1 MLEFINNFK
10 TYIMNTFKKNIFLLI
25 LVSLFINCESKTNL
39 SDIQIEKKVDDL
51 IAQMTI
57 DEKVGQMTQIDQRFL
72 DTITDLSTYS
82 IGSLLSGGGSHPS
95 VNEPQAWL
103 DMYNKYQSET
113 LKNRLGIPLVYGI
126 DAVHGHNNVYGAT
139 IFPQNIGLGA
149 TNNPELIYEISKA
162 TSLEVAATGI
172 DWTFS
177 PCLSS
182 PEDYRWGRTYEGF
195 SSDPNIVEI
204 LGAAAV
210 EGYQS
215 VETETGKK
223 VIACAKHFIGDG
235 NTEFGTGMN
244 GLVDRGNTIL
254 TSEELKE
261 KLLPKYKAA
270 IDANVQTVMA
280 SYNSWNGIKCHG
292 SKELLTDILKIEL
305 GFEGFVISDWQGIDE
320 IPGDY
325 KSDIITSINAGI
337 DMVMVSGQ
345 GQPYKKFMKLL
356 KESIQEGSIPMS
368 RIDDAV
374 KRILKVKF
382 SNGLFDSPLVTNE
395 SLDII
400 GSEKHREIAR
410 QAVRESV
417 VILKNDGLLPISK
430 EISSII
436 VAGRGADNLGMQCGG
451 WTINWQGGQGD
462 ITVGKTILDGIN
474 NSVSADTNVIY
485 SKDGSDL
492 SSVSGDLAV
501 VVIGEDPYTEFFG
514 DKDSLDLLKEDI
526 DTINQ
531 LKNKGYKVFVL
542 LISGRPMNVADHID
556 EWDGF
561 AAIWLPGSEGDGVSD
576 ILFGDY
582 PSTGRLSYPWPIQA
596 EKGANAKTSDLLFD
610 VGFGL

>member
-1 MLEFINNFK
+1 MI
-10 TYIMNTFKKNIFLLI
+10 
-25 LVSLFINCESKTNL
+25 SESEI
-39 SDIQIEKKVDDL
+39 DKKVDKL
-51 IAQMTI
+51 IQSMTL

-82 IGSLLSGGGSHPS
+82 IGSLLSGGGSHPK

-103 DMYNKYQSET
+103 DMYNGYQSET
-113 LKNRLGIPLVYGI
+113 LKSRLQIPLIYGI

-149 TNNPELIYEISKA
+149 TNNPELIFKISEA
-162 TSLEVAATGI
+162 TSIEVAATGI

-195 SSDPNIVEI
+195 SSDPSLVEI
-204 LGAAAV
+204 LGEASV
-210 EGYQS
+210 KGYQS
-215 VETETGKK
+215 AQTKSGKK
-223 VIACAKHFIGDG
+223 VVACAKHFIGDG

-254 TSEELKE
+254 TVDELKE
-261 KLLPKYKAA
+261 KLLPKYQAA
-270 IDANVQTVMA
+270 IDADVQTIMA
-280 SYNSWNGIKCHG
+280 SYNSWNGVKCHG
-292 SKELLTDILKIEL
+292 SKELLTDILKIEM
-305 GFEGFVISDWQGIDE
+305 GFDGFVISDWQGIDE

-345 GQPYKKFMKLL
+345 GQPYKKFMRLL
-356 KESIQEGSIPMS
+356 KESVEEGSIPLA

-374 KRILKVKF
+374 KRILKVKIR
-382 SNGLFDSPLVTNE
+382 NGLFNNPLVENDA
-395 SLDII
+395 LKVI
-400 GSEKHREIAR
+400 GSDAHRDIAR

-417 VILKNDGLLPISK
+417 VVLKNDDIIPISK
-430 EISSII
+430 DSKSIV

-462 ITVGKTILDGIN
+462 ITIGTTILDGIKK
-474 NSVSADTNVIY
+474 SVSAETNVIY
-485 SKDGSDL
+485 SEDGQDL
-492 SSVSGDLAV
+492 NDVDGELAV

-514 DKDSLDLLKEDI
+514 DKDNLDLLNDDI
-526 DTINQ
+526 NTINN
-531 LKNKGYKVFVL
+531 LKNKGYKVMVL
-542 LISGRPMNVADHID
+542 LISGRPMNIAEHID
-556 EWDGF
+556 DWDGF

-576 ILFGDY
+576 ILFGDFQ
-582 PSTGRLSYPWPIQA
+582 STGKLSYPWPIKA
-596 EKGANAKTSDLLFD
+596 EHGANADDKDLLFN
-610 VGFGL
+610 FGYGL

>member
-1 MLEFINNFK
+1 MI
-10 TYIMNTFKKNIFLLI
+10 
-25 LVSLFINCESKTNL
+25 SESEI
-39 SDIQIEKKVDDL
+39 DKKVDKL
-51 IAQMTI
+51 IQSMTL

-82 IGSLLSGGGSHPS
+82 IGSLLSGGGSHPK

-103 DMYNKYQSET
+103 DMYNGYQSET
-113 LKNRLGIPLVYGI
+113 LKSRLQIPLIYGI

-149 TNNPELIYEISKA
+149 TNNPELIFKISEA
-162 TSLEVAATGI
+162 TSIEVAATGI

-195 SSDPNIVEI
+195 SSDPSLVEI
-204 LGAAAV
+204 MGEASV
-210 EGYQS
+210 KGYQS
-215 VETETGKK
+215 AQTNSGKK
-223 VIACAKHFIGDG
+223 VVACAKHFIGDG

-254 TSEELKE
+254 TVEELKE
-261 KLLPKYKAA
+261 KLLPKYQAA
-270 IDANVQTVMA
+270 IDADVQTIMA
-280 SYNSWNGIKCHG
+280 SYNSWNGVKCHG
-292 SKELLTDILKIEL
+292 SKELLTDILKIEM
-305 GFEGFVISDWQGIDE
+305 GFDGFVISDWQGIDE

-345 GQPYKKFMKLL
+345 GQPYKKFMRLL
-356 KESIQEGSIPMS
+356 KESVEEGSIPLA

-374 KRILKVKF
+374 KRILKVKIR
-382 SNGLFDSPLVTNE
+382 NGLFDNPLVENDA
-395 SLDII
+395 LKVI
-400 GSEKHREIAR
+400 GSDAHRDIAR

-417 VILKNDGLLPISK
+417 VVLKNDDIIPISK
-430 EISSII
+430 DSKSIV

-462 ITVGKTILDGIN
+462 ITIGTTILDGIKK
-474 NSVSADTNVIY
+474 SVSAETNVIY
-485 SKDGSDL
+485 SEDGQDL
-492 SSVSGDLAV
+492 NDVDGELAV

-514 DKDSLDLLKEDI
+514 DKDNLDLLNDDI
-526 DTINQ
+526 NTINN
-531 LKNKGYKVFVL
+531 LKNKGYKVMVL
-542 LISGRPMNVADHID
+542 LISGRPMNIAEHID
-556 EWDGF
+556 DWDGF

-576 ILFGDY
+576 ILFGDFQ
-582 PSTGRLSYPWPIQA
+582 STGKLSYPWPIKA
-596 EKGANAKTSDLLFD
+596 ENGANADDKDLLFN
-610 VGFGL
+610 FGYGL

>member
-1 MLEFINNFK
+1 MI
-10 TYIMNTFKKNIFLLI
+10 
-25 LVSLFINCESKTNL
+25 SESEI
-39 SDIQIEKKVDDL
+39 DKKVDKL
-51 IAQMTI
+51 IQSMTL

-82 IGSLLSGGGSHPS
+82 IGSLLSGGGSHPK

-103 DMYNKYQSET
+103 DMYNGYQSET
-113 LKNRLGIPLVYGI
+113 LKSRLQIPLIYGI

-149 TNNPELIYEISKA
+149 TNNPELIFKISEA
-162 TSLEVAATGI
+162 TSIEVAATGI

-195 SSDPNIVEI
+195 SSDPSLVEI
-204 LGAAAV
+204 LGEASV
-210 EGYQS
+210 KGYQS
-215 VETETGKK
+215 AQTNSGKK
-223 VIACAKHFIGDG
+223 VVACAKHFIGDG

-254 TSEELKE
+254 TVEELKE
-261 KLLPKYKAA
+261 KLLPKYQAA
-270 IDANVQTVMA
+270 IDADVQTIMA
-280 SYNSWNGIKCHG
+280 SYNSWNGVKCHG
-292 SKELLTDILKIEL
+292 SKELLTDILKIEM
-305 GFEGFVISDWQGIDE
+305 GFDGFVISDWQGIDE

-345 GQPYKKFMKLL
+345 GQPYKKFMRLL
-356 KESIQEGSIPMS
+356 KESVEEGSIPLA

-374 KRILKVKF
+374 KRILKVKIR
-382 SNGLFDSPLVTNE
+382 NGLFDNPLVENDA
-395 SLDII
+395 LKVI
-400 GSEKHREIAR
+400 GSDAHRDIAR

-417 VILKNDGLLPISK
+417 VVLKNDDIIPISK
-430 EISSII
+430 DSKSIV

-462 ITVGKTILDGIN
+462 ITIGTTILDGIKK
-474 NSVSADTNVIY
+474 SVSAETNVIY
-485 SKDGSDL
+485 SKDGQDL
-492 SSVSGDLAV
+492 NDVDGELAV

-514 DKDSLDLLKEDI
+514 DKDNLDLLNDDI
-526 DTINQ
+526 YTINN
-531 LKNKGYKVFVL
+531 LKNKGYKVMVL
-542 LISGRPMNVADHID
+542 LISGRPMNIAEHID
-556 EWDGF
+556 DWDGF

-576 ILFGDY
+576 ILFGDFQ
-582 PSTGRLSYPWPIQA
+582 STGKLSYPWPIKA
-596 EKGANAKTSDLLFD
+596 EHGANADDKDLLFN
-610 VGFGL
+610 FGYGL

>member
-1 MLEFINNFK
+1 MI
-10 TYIMNTFKKNIFLLI
+10 
-25 LVSLFINCESKTNL
+25 SESEI
-39 SDIQIEKKVDDL
+39 DKKVDKL
-51 IAQMTI
+51 IQSMTL

-82 IGSLLSGGGSHPS
+82 IGSLLSGGGSHPK

-103 DMYNKYQSET
+103 DMYNGYQSET
-113 LKNRLGIPLVYGI
+113 LKSRLQIPLIYGI

-149 TNNPELIYEISKA
+149 TNNPELIFKISEA
-162 TSLEVAATGI
+162 TSNEVAATGI

-195 SSDPNIVEI
+195 SSDPSLVEI
-204 LGAAAV
+204 LGEASV
-210 EGYQS
+210 KGYQS
-215 VETETGKK
+215 AQTKSGKK
-223 VIACAKHFIGDG
+223 VVACAKHFIGDG

-254 TSEELKE
+254 TVDELKE
-261 KLLPKYKAA
+261 KLLPKYQAA
-270 IDANVQTVMA
+270 IDADVQTIMA
-280 SYNSWNGIKCHG
+280 SYNSWNGVKCHG
-292 SKELLTDILKIEL
+292 SKELLTDILKIEM
-305 GFEGFVISDWQGIDE
+305 GFDGFVISDWQGIDE

-345 GQPYKKFMKLL
+345 GQPYKKFMRLL
-356 KESIQEGSIPMS
+356 KESVEEGSIPLA

-374 KRILKVKF
+374 KRILKVKIR
-382 SNGLFDSPLVTNE
+382 NGLFDNPLVENDA
-395 SLDII
+395 LKVI
-400 GSEKHREIAR
+400 GSDAHRDIAR

-417 VILKNDGLLPISK
+417 VVLKNDDIIPISK
-430 EISSII
+430 DSKSIV

-462 ITVGKTILDGIN
+462 ITIGTTILDGIKK
-474 NSVSADTNVIY
+474 SVSAETNVIY
-485 SKDGSDL
+485 SEDGQDL
-492 SSVSGDLAV
+492 NDVDGELAV

-514 DKDSLDLLKEDI
+514 DKDNLDLLNDDI
-526 DTINQ
+526 NTINN
-531 LKNKGYKVFVL
+531 LKNKGYKVMVL
-542 LISGRPMNVADHID
+542 LISGRPMNIAEHID
-556 EWDGF
+556 DWDGF

-576 ILFGDY
+576 ILFGDFQ
-582 PSTGRLSYPWPIQA
+582 STGKLSYPWPIKA
-596 EKGANAKTSDLLFD
+596 EHGANADDKDLLFN
-610 VGFGL
+610 FGYGL

>member
-1 MLEFINNFK
+1 MI
-10 TYIMNTFKKNIFLLI
+10 
-25 LVSLFINCESKTNL
+25 SESEI
-39 SDIQIEKKVDDL
+39 DKKVDKL
-51 IAQMTI
+51 IQSMTL

-82 IGSLLSGGGSHPS
+82 IGSLLSGGGSHPK

-103 DMYNKYQSET
+103 DMYNGYQSET
-113 LKNRLGIPLVYGI
+113 LKSRLQIPLIYGI

-149 TNNPELIYEISKA
+149 TNNPELIFKISEA
-162 TSLEVAATGI
+162 TSIEVAATGI

-195 SSDPNIVEI
+195 SSDPSLVEI
-204 LGAAAV
+204 LGEASV
-210 EGYQS
+210 KGYQS
-215 VETETGKK
+215 AQTNSGKK
-223 VIACAKHFIGDG
+223 VVACAKHFIGDG

-254 TSEELKE
+254 TVDELKE
-261 KLLPKYKAA
+261 KLLPKYQAA
-270 IDANVQTVMA
+270 IDADVQTIMA
-280 SYNSWNGIKCHG
+280 SYNSWNGVKCHG
-292 SKELLTDILKIEL
+292 SKELLTDILKIEM
-305 GFEGFVISDWQGIDE
+305 GFDGFVISDWQGIDE

-345 GQPYKKFMKLL
+345 GQPYKKFMRLL
-356 KESIQEGSIPMS
+356 KESVEEGSIPLA

-374 KRILKVKF
+374 KRILKVKIR
-382 SNGLFDSPLVTNE
+382 NGLFDNPLVENDA
-395 SLDII
+395 LKVI
-400 GSEKHREIAR
+400 GSDAHRDIAR

-417 VILKNDGLLPISK
+417 VVLKNDDIIPISK
-430 EISSII
+430 DSKSIV

-462 ITVGKTILDGIN
+462 ITIGTTILDGIKK
-474 NSVSADTNVIY
+474 SVSAETNVIY
-485 SKDGSDL
+485 SEDGQDL
-492 SSVSGDLAV
+492 NDVDGELAV

-514 DKDSLDLLKEDI
+514 DKDNLDLLNDDI
-526 DTINQ
+526 NTINN
-531 LKNKGYKVFVL
+531 LKNKGYKVMVL
-542 LISGRPMNVADHID
+542 LISGRPMNIAEHID
-556 EWDGF
+556 DWDGF

-576 ILFGDY
+576 ILFGDFQ
-582 PSTGRLSYPWPIQA
+582 STGKLSYPWPIKA
-596 EKGANAKTSDLLFD
+596 EHGANAEDKDLLFN
-610 VGFGL
+610 FGYGL

>member
-1 MLEFINNFK
+1 MI
-10 TYIMNTFKKNIFLLI
+10 
-25 LVSLFINCESKTNL
+25 SESEI
-39 SDIQIEKKVDDL
+39 DKKVDKL
-51 IAQMTI
+51 IQSMTL

-82 IGSLLSGGGSHPS
+82 IGSLLSGGGSHPK

-103 DMYNKYQSET
+103 DMYNSYQSET
-113 LKNRLGIPLVYGI
+113 LKSRLQIPLIYGI

-149 TNNPELIYEISKA
+149 TNNPELIFKISEA
-162 TSLEVAATGI
+162 TSIEVAATGI

-195 SSDPNIVEI
+195 SSDPSLVEI
-204 LGAAAV
+204 LGEASV
-210 EGYQS
+210 KGYQS
-215 VETETGKK
+215 AQTNSGKK
-223 VIACAKHFIGDG
+223 VVACAKHFIGDG

-254 TSEELKE
+254 TVEELKE
-261 KLLPKYKAA
+261 KLLPKYQAA
-270 IDANVQTVMA
+270 IDADVQTIMA
-280 SYNSWNGIKCHG
+280 SYNSWNGVKCHG
-292 SKELLTDILKIEL
+292 SKELLTDILKIEM
-305 GFEGFVISDWQGIDE
+305 GFDGFVISDWQGIDE

-345 GQPYKKFMKLL
+345 GQPYKKFMRLL
-356 KESIQEGSIPMS
+356 KESVEEGSIPLA

-374 KRILKVKF
+374 KRILKVKIR
-382 SNGLFDSPLVTNE
+382 NGLFDNPLVENDA
-395 SLDII
+395 LKVI
-400 GSEKHREIAR
+400 GSDAHRDIAR

-417 VILKNDGLLPISK
+417 VVLKNDDIIPISK
-430 EISSII
+430 DSKSIV

-462 ITVGKTILDGIN
+462 ITIGTTILDGIKK
-474 NSVSADTNVIY
+474 SVSAETNVIY
-485 SKDGSDL
+485 SEDGQDL
-492 SSVSGDLAV
+492 NDVDGELAV

-514 DKDSLDLLKEDI
+514 DKDNLDLLNDDI
-526 DTINQ
+526 NTINN
-531 LKNKGYKVFVL
+531 LKNKGYKVMVL
-542 LISGRPMNVADHID
+542 LISGRPMNIAEHID
-556 EWDGF
+556 DWDGF

-576 ILFGDY
+576 ILFGDFQ
-582 PSTGRLSYPWPIQA
+582 STGKLSYPWPIKA
-596 EKGANAKTSDLLFD
+596 EHGANADDKDLLFN
-610 VGFGL
+610 FGYGL

>member
-1 MLEFINNFK
+1 MI
-10 TYIMNTFKKNIFLLI
+10 
-25 LVSLFINCESKTNL
+25 SESEI
-39 SDIQIEKKVDDL
+39 DKKVDKL
-51 IAQMTI
+51 IQSMTL

-82 IGSLLSGGGSHPS
+82 IGSLLSGGGSHPK

-103 DMYNKYQSET
+103 DMYNGYQSET
-113 LKNRLGIPLVYGI
+113 LKSRLQIPLIYGI

-149 TNNPELIYEISKA
+149 TNNPELIFKISEA
-162 TSLEVAATGI
+162 TSIEVAATGI

-195 SSDPNIVEI
+195 SSDPSLVEI
-204 LGAAAV
+204 LGEASV
-210 EGYQS
+210 KGYQS
-215 VETETGKK
+215 AQTNSGKK
-223 VIACAKHFIGDG
+223 VVACAKHFIGDG

-254 TSEELKE
+254 TVDELKE
-261 KLLPKYKAA
+261 KLLPKYQAA
-270 IDANVQTVMA
+270 IDADVQTIMA
-280 SYNSWNGIKCHG
+280 SYNSWNGVKCHG
-292 SKELLTDILKIEL
+292 SKELLTDILKIEM
-305 GFEGFVISDWQGIDE
+305 GFDGFVISDWQGIDE

-345 GQPYKKFMKLL
+345 GQPYKKFMRLL
-356 KESIQEGSIPMS
+356 KESAEEGSIPLA

-374 KRILKVKF
+374 KRILKVKIR
-382 SNGLFDSPLVTNE
+382 NGLFDKPLVENDA
-395 SLDII
+395 LKVI
-400 GSEKHREIAR
+400 GSDAHRDIAR

-417 VILKNDGLLPISK
+417 VVLKNDDIIPISK
-430 EISSII
+430 DSKSIV

-462 ITVGKTILDGIN
+462 ITIGTTILDGIKK
-474 NSVSADTNVIY
+474 SVSAETNVIY
-485 SKDGSDL
+485 SKDGQDL
-492 SSVSGDLAV
+492 NDVDGELAV

-514 DKDSLDLLKEDI
+514 DKDNLDLLNDDI
-526 DTINQ
+526 NTINN
-531 LKNKGYKVFVL
+531 LKNKGYKVMVL
-542 LISGRPMNVADHID
+542 LISGRPMNIAEHID
-556 EWDGF
+556 DWDGF

-576 ILFGDY
+576 ILFGDFQ
-582 PSTGRLSYPWPIQA
+582 STGKLSYPWPIKA
-596 EKGANAKTSDLLFD
+596 EHGANADDKDLLFN
-610 VGFGL
+610 FGYGL

>member
-1 MLEFINNFK
+1 MI
-10 TYIMNTFKKNIFLLI
+10 
-25 LVSLFINCESKTNL
+25 SESEI
-39 SDIQIEKKVDDL
+39 DKKVDKL
-51 IAQMTI
+51 IQSMTL

-82 IGSLLSGGGSHPS
+82 IGSLLSGGGSHPK

-103 DMYNKYQSET
+103 DMYNSYQSET
-113 LKNRLGIPLVYGI
+113 LKSRLQIPLIYGI

-149 TNNPELIYEISKA
+149 TNNPELIFKISEA
-162 TSLEVAATGI
+162 TSIEVAATGI

-195 SSDPNIVEI
+195 SSDPSLVEI
-204 LGAAAV
+204 LGEASV
-210 EGYQS
+210 KGYQS
-215 VETETGKK
+215 AQTNSGKK
-223 VIACAKHFIGDG
+223 VVACAKHFIGDG

-254 TSEELKE
+254 TVEELKE
-261 KLLPKYKAA
+261 KLLPKYQAA
-270 IDANVQTVMA
+270 IDADVQTIMA
-280 SYNSWNGIKCHG
+280 SYNSWNGVKCHG
-292 SKELLTDILKIEL
+292 SKELLTDILKIEM
-305 GFEGFVISDWQGIDE
+305 GFDGFVISDWQGIDE

-345 GQPYKKFMKLL
+345 GQPYKKFMRLL
-356 KESIQEGSIPMS
+356 KESVEEGSIPLA

-374 KRILKVKF
+374 KRILKVKIR
-382 SNGLFDSPLVTNE
+382 NGLFDNPLVENDA
-395 SLDII
+395 LKVI
-400 GSEKHREIAR
+400 GSDAHRDIAR

-417 VILKNDGLLPISK
+417 VVLKNDDIIPISK
-430 EISSII
+430 DSKSIV

-462 ITVGKTILDGIN
+462 ITIGTTILDGIKK
-474 NSVSADTNVIY
+474 SVSAETNVIY
-485 SKDGSDL
+485 SEDGQDL
-492 SSVSGDLAV
+492 NDVDGELAV

-514 DKDSLDLLKEDI
+514 DKDNLDLLNDDI
-526 DTINQ
+526 YTINN
-531 LKNKGYKVFVL
+531 LKNKGYKVMVL
-542 LISGRPMNVADHID
+542 LISGRPMNIAEHID
-556 EWDGF
+556 DWDGF

-576 ILFGDY
+576 ILFGDFQ
-582 PSTGRLSYPWPIQA
+582 STGKLSYPWPIKA
-596 EKGANAKTSDLLFD
+596 ENGANADDKDLLFN
-610 VGFGL
+610 FGYGL

>member
-1 MLEFINNFK
+1 MI
-10 TYIMNTFKKNIFLLI
+10 
-25 LVSLFINCESKTNL
+25 SESEI
-39 SDIQIEKKVDDL
+39 DKKVDKL
-51 IAQMTI
+51 IQSMTL

-82 IGSLLSGGGSHPS
+82 IGSLLSGGGSHPK

-103 DMYNKYQSET
+103 DMYNGYQSET
-113 LKNRLGIPLVYGI
+113 LKSRLQIPLIYGI

-149 TNNPELIYEISKA
+149 TNNPELIFKISEA
-162 TSLEVAATGI
+162 TSIEVAATGI

-195 SSDPNIVEI
+195 SSDPSLVEI
-204 LGAAAV
+204 LGEASV
-210 EGYQS
+210 KGYQS
-215 VETETGKK
+215 AQTNSGKK
-223 VIACAKHFIGDG
+223 VVACAKHFIGDG

-254 TSEELKE
+254 TVDELKE
-261 KLLPKYKAA
+261 KLLPKYQAA
-270 IDANVQTVMA
+270 IDADVQTIMA
-280 SYNSWNGIKCHG
+280 SYNSWNGVKCHG
-292 SKELLTDILKIEL
+292 SKELLTDILKIEM
-305 GFEGFVISDWQGIDE
+305 GFDGFVISDWQGIDE

-345 GQPYKKFMKLL
+345 GQPYKKFMRLL
-356 KESIQEGSIPMS
+356 KESVEEGSIPLA

-374 KRILKVKF
+374 KRILKVKIR
-382 SNGLFDSPLVTNE
+382 NGLFDNPLVENDA
-395 SLDII
+395 LKVI
-400 GSEKHREIAR
+400 GSDAHRDIAR

-417 VILKNDGLLPISK
+417 VVLKNDDIIPISK
-430 EISSII
+430 DSKSIV

-462 ITVGKTILDGIN
+462 ITIGTTILDGIKK
-474 NSVSADTNVIY
+474 SVSAETNVIY
-485 SKDGSDL
+485 SKDGQDL
-492 SSVSGDLAV
+492 NDVDGELAV

-514 DKDSLDLLKEDI
+514 DKDNLDLLNDDI
-526 DTINQ
+526 NTINN
-531 LKNKGYKVFVL
+531 LKNKGYKVMVL
-542 LISGRPMNVADHID
+542 LISGRPMNIAEHID
-556 EWDGF
+556 DWDGF

-576 ILFGDY
+576 ILFGDFQ
-582 PSTGRLSYPWPIQA
+582 STGKLSYPWPIKA
-596 EKGANAKTSDLLFD
+596 EHGANADDKDLLFN
-610 VGFGL
+610 FGYGL